1 MMMSFSS
8 QPYGS
13 LPDVAF
19 SSVEAKYS
27 NDDEAAIILDNKM
40 ENNKLREIKSF
51 LLVDENEI
59 LQVSSEEAFIQKLG
73 CNGQTPVKVTSIF
86 GNTGEGKSFTLNN
99 TFFNGRE
106 IFKTSAAQSSCTIGM
121 WAAYDSVL
129 NVVVIDTE
137 GLLGLTSNQNQR
149 TRLLLKVLA
158 ISDIVIYRTRSERLC
173 NDLFTFLGD
182 ASQAYVQH
190 FSRELRAASARCN
203 FAGPLS
209 SLGPAVIIFH
219 ETTHTNILTTENNK
233 SAEDLL
239 KLRFQKLG
247 LSIDAFSA
255 LEYAGT
261 RTIRP
266 PTSFDALKIAIKK
279 HLQNSSVRS
288 CRPPGIIYQALKV
301 LNEKFSGD
309 IDKTIPS
316 TFPDQYFT
324 CNAYCQ
330 SCGIRCSNSMN
341 HRRDG
346 IPHLA
351 STKCRYQHQFDNR
364 IYLCKSCY
372 ERGEEMVVNP
382 KTCASSDMPWLGL
395 AKYAW
400 SGYVLEC
407 SNCGVIYRSRQY
419 WYGNKDPW
427 ETVVRTEIHHIWP
440 GDSLH
445 PLGNQ
450 NAAQRVLDGV
460 QYISETMSSIS
471 ARPTK
476 MLSSWMAD
484 KVAPSYWIP
493 NSQITH
499 CGQCKKLFE
508 ALDEKHHCRAC
519 GGGFCDDCSSNSKP
533 VPDKGWGPSPVRVCD
548 KCFKEDS
555 SSEIKSSDNV
565 EVTARKVS
573 EVLQTTLGT
582 VVSAIEYPIGFIKD
596 SARPAYW
603 IPDHEITQ
611 CAVCQTEFNSKL
623 PIHHCRA
630 CGQGVCDQC
639 SAARRLVPSRGWD
652 HPVRICSSC
661 DKKSDL

>member
-19 SSVEAKYS
+19 SSVEVKYS
-27 NDDEAAIILDNKM
+27 SNDEAAIILDNKM
-40 ENNKLREIKSF
+40 DNNKVKDIKSF

-59 LQVSSEEAFIQKLG
+59 LQVSSEDEFIQKLG

-106 IFKTSAAQSSCTIGM
+106 VFKTSAAQSSCTIGM
-121 WAAYDSVL
+121 WAAYDSTL

-182 ASQAYVQH
+182 ASRAYIQH
-190 FSRELRAASARCN
+190 FSHELRAASTRCN

-219 ETTHTNILTTENNK
+219 ETTHTNILTAENNK
-233 SAEDLL
+233 SPEDLL
-239 KLRFQKLG
+239 KIRFQKLG
-247 LSIDAFSA
+247 QGIDAFSA

-261 RTIRP
+261 RTTRP
-266 PTSFDALKIAIKK
+266 PTSFDILKITIKK

-288 CRPPGIIYQALKV
+288 CRPPGIIFQALKV

-309 IDKTIPS
+309 IDKTIPN

-324 CNAYCQ
+324 CNAYCL
-330 SCGIRCSNSMN
+330 SCGVRCNNSMN

-346 IPHLA
+346 IPHLTQ
-351 STKCRYQHQFDNR
+351 TKCRYQHQFDNR
-364 IYLCKSCY
+364 IYLCKNCY
-372 ERGEEMVVNP
+372 ERGEEMIVIP
-382 KTCASSDMPWLGL
+382 KTCASSDMPWFGL

-407 SNCGVIYRSRQY
+407 SNCGVIYRSRQF

-460 QYISETMSSIS
+460 QYLSETMSSIS
-471 ARPTK
+471 AKPTK

-484 KVAPSYWIP
+484 KVAPSYWVP

-499 CGQCKKLFE
+499 CSQCKKLFE

-519 GGGFCDDCSSNSKP
+519 GGGFCDNCSSHSRP
-533 VPDKGWGPSPVRVCD
+533 VPERGWGSSPVRVCD
-548 KCFKEDS
+548 NCYKE
-555 SSEIKSSDNV
+555 EIKPPDNA

-603 IPDHEITQ
+603 IPDHEISHCT
-611 CAVCQTEFNSKL
+611 VCQTEFSPKL

-630 CGQGVCDQC
+630 CGQGVCDLC

-652 HPVRICSSC
+652 HPVRVCSTC
-661 DKKSDL
+661 DKKPDI